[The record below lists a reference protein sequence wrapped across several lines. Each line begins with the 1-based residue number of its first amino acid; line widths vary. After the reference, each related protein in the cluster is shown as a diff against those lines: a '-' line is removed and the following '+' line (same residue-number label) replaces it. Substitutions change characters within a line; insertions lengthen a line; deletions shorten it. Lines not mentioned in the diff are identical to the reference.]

1 MNEKWVQEQLDI
13 LNRRVSNLEANTLE
27 VPDKVRKLNT
37 IRWVYKQKANSEVR
51 VKVGVVD
58 LKDNVIELYPP
69 RNNVSKDNK
78 LTNLYYNFFIVKTE
92 SEVAPHYTIVEP
104 SNHIEEI
111 VVKEFGTERVLGYI
125 NDEDKTIYYD
135 QYVD

>member
-1 MNEKWVQEQLDI
+1 MNEKWIQEQLDI
-13 LNRRVSNLEANTLE
+13 LNKRVSNLEANSLE
-27 VPDKVRKLNT
+27 LPNKVRKLNT
-37 IRWVYKQKANSEVR
+37 TRWVYKQKANSEVK

-69 RNNVSKDNK
+69 RNTLNKNSK
-78 LTNLYYNFFIVKTE
+78 LTNLYYNFFIVGTE
-92 SEVAPHYTIVEP
+92 QEVAPYYTIIEP

-125 NDEDKTIYYD
+125 NDEGKTIYYD
-135 QYVD
+135 QYL